1 MPIKAAFT
9 STLQTQFRWMPF
21 RYIMNA
27 TFLLGMQ
34 STVRASTASL
44 LGVCLLSLVGLSP
57 LPIQVWAW
65 KDQGFV
71 AAALPPA
78 TLAPVEALQ
87 ASDLEGNGSIER
99 LALAAG
105 VLTITQNGSIAWR
118 SPQAWQV
125 AQAAITDLNHDG
137 RPEVTLL
144 VWRPFAPWPIDRYL
158 PHPGRI
164 ASFHDVNGQSCH
176 IILIGWKGGAFREVW
191 AGSALAE
198 PVKAFQV
205 VSQPGGK
212 QLLLTLDSRYTTP
225 RDGPAQALSAW
236 EWNGFGFSL
245 VARQTGTFSR
255 AVAVIHPTSP
265 FQFYVLSSRR

>member
-164 ASFHDVNGQSCH
+164 TSFHDANGQSCH
-176 IILIGWKGGAFREVW
+176 VILIGWKGGAFREVW

-205 VSQPGGK
+205 ASLQRLHRRQGCRWKGRSDKALVFPRPHLDGQWGK
-212 QLLLTLDSRYTTP
+212 AHQ
-225 RDGPAQALSAW
+225 GQQAYAK
-236 EWNGFGFSL
+236 
-245 VARQTGTFSR
+245 QTRGR
-255 AVAVIHPTSP
+255 
-265 FQFYVLSSRR
+265 SSHG